1 LGLIRSGGLNPT
13 YDMRK
18 GSKTDSSL
26 SKIAIEDHSMLGK
39 ILDFLDKILTFFEE
53 WTLFISVMVALVAL
67 FVNVVLRYG
76 FNYSLAWSEELVR
89 EVIIFTTFIGC
100 SAAVKNRSLIK
111 IDASVQLLPRF
122 KMPLTYFSNFVTMI
136 FAGMMIYYGWL
147 MMLLQYRTQQK
158 TIIME
163 IPLVIL
169 YGILPLMG
177 VMMLIRSIQVVYQ
190 DINEQRS
197 GKQDD

>member
-1 LGLIRSGGLNPT
+1 
-13 YDMRK
+13 MF
-18 GSKTDSSL
+18 
-26 SKIAIEDHSMLGK
+26 GK

-53 WTLFISVMVALVAL
+53 WTLFVSVIVALLAL

-89 EVIIFTTFIGC
+89 EVIIYTTFIGC
-100 SAAVKNRSLIK
+100 SAAVKNRSMIK
-111 IDASVQLLPRF
+111 IDASVQLLPKL
-122 KMPLTYFSNFVTMI
+122 KMPLTYFSNFVTII
-136 FAGMMIYYGWL
+136 FAGLMIYYGLL
-147 MMLLQYRTQQK
+147 MMMLQYRTHQK

-169 YGILPLMG
+169 YAILPLMG
-177 VMMLIRSIQVVYQ
+177 VMMLIRSIQVIYLDVS
-190 DINEQRS
+190 EQRG

>member
-1 LGLIRSGGLNPT
+1 
-13 YDMRK
+13 
-18 GSKTDSSL
+18 
-26 SKIAIEDHSMLGK
+26 MLGK
-39 ILDFLDKILTFFEE
+39 MLDFLDKILTFFEE

-89 EVIIFTTFIGC
+89 EVIIYTTFIGC
-100 SAAVKNRSLIK
+100 SVAVKNRSLIK
-111 IDASVQLLPRF
+111 IDASVQLLPKL

-169 YGILPLMG
+169 YAILPLMG

-190 DINEQRS
+190 DINEQRN